1 MANGLIGNSVTDY
14 KVGLTKDI
22 SGWVLGLSY
31 LTTSKKNYFTT
42 GALSG
47 VTKTAGDARALVS
60 LAKTF

>member
-1 MANGLIGNSVTDY
+1 
-14 KVGLTKDI
+14 
-22 SGWVLGLSY
+22 LGLSY